1 MGKRKIVEFKQ
12 NIVLLNFTIVF
23 RTTPVFVYPISG
35 TLKENFKLQ
44 YNSCYC
50 LSEVLYPSGHTDKL
64 FQYNSCYCLSKYPYQ
79 RGDIATQ
86 FQYNSCYCLSQLIKR
101 VS

>member
-50 LSEVLYPSGHTDKL
+50 LSILPGLRRTEIFSISIQLLLL
-64 FQYNSCYCLSKYPYQ
+64 FIILGRNTAP
-79 RGDIATQ
+79 
-86 FQYNSCYCLSQLIKR
+86 QLLFYFNTTLVI
-101 VS
+101 VYLEI

>member
-50 LSEVLYPSGHTDKL
+50 LSANSNPYLHRNQA
-64 FQYNSCYCLSKYPYQ
+64 FQYNSCYCLSAPRVLISTTPFHFNTTLVIVYRESLP
-79 RGDIATQ
+79 
-86 FQYNSCYCLSQLIKR
+86 LS
-101 VS
+101 